1 MSSHRKTKSGGKR
14 RKKRLRKKA
23 SSKGKGGENQVRK
36 GEPELDD
43 HTLIL
48 CGLHAECRK
57 LSGLIGVMAKGYS
70 ECEGES

>member
-1 MSSHRKTKSGGKR
+1 MTNKKQAKTGGKK

-23 SSKGKGGENQVRK
+23 NSKGEGGRKTVRK
-36 GEPELDD
+36 EKPELED

-70 ECEGES
+70 QSLEEH